1 MGSILN
7 RYNQKNH
14 VRNWIMEQIKILVV
28 DDEFAV
34 CDIFY
39 KFLTPLGYK
48 VRTAHEVD
56 QALTEFKSLS
66 PHFVFLDVIIPGES
80 GIQILQ
86 KMLEIDQSSNIVMIS
101 GMHDLTV
108 AKEAMMLGAVDYITK
123 PIEFEN
129 LHQYIQ
135 DQAKEMFGI

>member
-1 MGSILN
+1 
-7 RYNQKNH
+7 
-14 VRNWIMEQIKILVV
+14 MEQIRILVV
-28 DDEFAV
+28 DDEYAV
-34 CDIFY
+34 CEIFE

-48 VRTAHEVD
+48 VRSAQEVN
-56 QALTEFKSLS
+56 QALIEFKSLS

-129 LHQYIQ
+129 LHHYIQ
-135 DQAKEMFGI
+135 DQAKEMFGL